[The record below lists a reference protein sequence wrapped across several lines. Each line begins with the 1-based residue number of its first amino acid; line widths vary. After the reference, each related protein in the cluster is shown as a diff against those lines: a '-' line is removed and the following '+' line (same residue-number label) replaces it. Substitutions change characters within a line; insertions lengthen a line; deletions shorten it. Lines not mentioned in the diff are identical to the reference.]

1 MAEQQ
6 GDDGGLSARRG
17 GQVGA
22 VAAVAMGGL
31 LAFAARGNVALVACV
46 TAATIAVAVLAHRLG
61 QPVGV
66 RISRGG
72 FLSALGW
79 GALSGLACLAGAACC
94 AGVLGMIWAGYD
106 GLSDRHLLYNYLRK
120 PVLAVLGY
128 GLMPALLLGTICGGV
143 LWALTR
149 AARKSAAA

>member
-6 GDDGGLSARRG
+6 GEDGGLPARRG
-17 GQVGA
+17 GQVGV

-31 LAFAARGNVALVACV
+31 LAFAAGNHPALVACV
-46 TAATIAVAVLAHRLG
+46 AVTTVVVASLAHRLG

-66 RISRGG
+66 RVARAG

-106 GLSDRHLLYNYLRK
+106 GFSDRHLLYNYLRK

-149 AARKSAAA
+149 AARKSDAA